1 MIGRG
6 KAESPGCRHKTNKNK
21 KERKSEMKILD
32 AKFVQDFI
40 KMADDGY
47 QQGWH
52 ERNGGNLSYRIKP
65 EEVEI
70 IRNRLDEKGE
80 WTPIGVS
87 VPDLAGEFFM
97 VTGTGKYFRN
107 IIVDPEAC
115 LTIIEAVSYTHL
127 VSHDG

>member
-6 KAESPGCRHKTNKNK
+6 KLESLVCRHKTNKNK

-52 ERNGGNLSYRIKP
+52 ERC
-65 EEVEI
+65 V
-70 IRNRLDEKGE
+70 
-80 WTPIGVS
+80 
-87 VPDLAGEFFM
+87 
-97 VTGTGKYFRN
+97 
-107 IIVDPEAC
+107 
-115 LTIIEAVSYTHL
+115 
-127 VSHDG
+127 

>member
-1 MIGRG
+1 MRETVGICPTGSSR
-6 KAESPGCRHKTNKNK
+6 
-21 KERKSEMKILD
+21 
-32 AKFVQDFI
+32 
-40 KMADDGY
+40 
-47 QQGWH
+47 
-52 ERNGGNLSYRIKP
+52 

-115 LTIIEAVSYTHL
+115 LTIIEVMIREKITGNAGGLWKAAAQPASFPPI
-127 VSHDG
+127 